1 MALDPKAEAARAL
14 HRFGFGPRGN
24 AIADIAGDPR
34 GAVLADLERPNAGR
48 ITNPDLPTSAQ
59 AAREAFEF
67 RAERRARG
75 IAAKKE
81 AEHAKEMRAP
91 DQKPGADQT
100 NGQTAGTN
108 GGVNRV
114 QQIFLAEAKARLD
127 NALNADIGY
136 VERLAW
142 FWSNHFCVAAGAVP
156 AICGPYERE
165 AIQPN
170 VIGRFSDMLLARTAI
185 SSRRPTCAP
194 CSRASSRSTCES
206 MM

>member
-1 MALDPKAEAARAL
+1 AL

-24 AIADIAGDPR
+24 TIADIAGDPR

-59 AAREAFEF
+59 AAREAFDF

-81 AEHAKEMRAP
+81 AERGKEMNAP
-91 DQKPGADQT
+91 DQKQGDQT
-100 NGQTAGTN
+100 NGQAAGAN
-108 GGVNRV
+108 AGGNRV
-114 QQIFLAEAKARLD
+114 QEIFLAEAKARLD
-127 NALNADIGY
+127 DALNAEIGLAG
-136 VERLAW
+136 RLVW

-165 AIQPN
+165 
-170 VIGRFSDMLLARTAI
+170 
-185 SSRRPTCAP
+185 
-194 CSRASSRSTCES
+194 
-206 MM
+206 